1 LAEQLVA
8 RRGGGLDTAAT
19 NHDIL
24 EAQREFL
31 MADYDNRLMRGAA
44 ATGAIGV
51 DAGLRAYMLRVYNY
65 MLVGLLVTGL
75 ASLAVYSLSVTTDTT
90 AGAVAL
96 PGGLMLTQ
104 FGATL
109 FLSPLRWVVIFAPVV
124 LALFVQMRIQHLS
137 VGAALSGFLGYAAM
151 IGASV
156 GTISMFVY
164 TGTSIAQVFFITAA
178 AFGGLS
184 LWGYTTQRDL
194 TGFGS
199 FLIMGAWGLFIAFA
213 VNMFFRSP
221 MVMWVGSVAGVG
233 IFAGLTAYYT
243 QMIKNMY
250 YVGDDGTVAG
260 RKAVL
265 GALVLYISF
274 VNMFMM
280 LLNLMGNRR

>member
-1 LAEQLVA
+1 
-8 RRGGGLDTAAT
+8 
-19 NHDIL
+19 
-24 EAQREFL
+24 
-31 MADYDNRLMRGAA
+31 MADFDNRLMRGAA
-44 ATGAIGV
+44 AATTTV

-65 MLVGLLVTGL
+65 MLAGLVITGL
-75 ASLAVYSLSVTTDTT
+75 ASLAIYSLSVTTDPA
-90 AGAVAL
+90 AGAATL
-96 PGGLMLTQ
+96 PGGMMLTQ
-104 FGATL
+104 FGVTL
-109 FLSPLRWVVIFAPVV
+109 FVSPLRWVVIFAPLV

-137 VGAALSGFLGYAAM
+137 VGAALAGFLGYAAM

-156 GTISMFVY
+156 GTISMLVY
-164 TGTSIAQVFFITAA
+164 TGTSIAEVFFITAA

-194 TGFGS
+194 TGMGS

-233 IFAGLTAYYT
+233 IFAGLTAYFT
-243 QMIKNMY
+243 QTIKNMY
-250 YVGDDGTVAG
+250 YVGDDGTVTG